1 LLACVFANGT
11 LVMADRRLKKGHLA
25 ARRNLAF
32 ETLDSRALLA
42 TLFVGGAQSQ
52 FGTVQAAV
60 NTAAPNDVIQIAA
73 TQAGFAESVDLS
85 LMGTARGAPVTGN
98 LTITG
103 ELAANA
109 LIVPAGTTAQN
120 STAFYNSAP
129 FNGNLKFDRLTIR
142 PTSNIA
148 NEGKGIRLQ
157 NVIGDITVTNS
168 QVQDATY
175 AGIEI
180 SNSGGAGGAQSR
192 LTIES
197 VDVSRNLEGATPFG
211 VRLTNVNA
219 LGLIDHVSITESN
232 DGVTIDASG
241 ATKTSLTFRDVDI
254 DGWNDTFH
262 GNDAVRVVARD
273 TSNVVMAFSFCDF
286 NDLPGNSIDASS
298 FNSAQLSINVYEH
311 TVFGDTDP
319 DIVHKFISGTV
330 FEPSVKF
337 VSNDTSVLS
346 VALDDNIFNT
356 VPADGV
362 IVQALNTSV
371 MNANIHDNQFSSVAT
386 GLGQRAIT
394 IKGNSAA
401 NATINANVSDNVI
414 FDVSG
419 AGLRVQ
425 GDGASTYNVIALR
438 NSVSYSV
445 TPDTTVAGLNFEG
458 VGGNPAKFNLAIRDN
473 SIDNVATGIKVT
485 QPDGGVAFKVEYTT
499 GGTIGNLR
507 QYLEANN
514 FGSTASASIN
524 FTAPAN
530 VQVAIGTFLPRV
542 PMRLGDYVWSDT
554 NKNGVQE
561 NNENA
566 VGGVL
571 MTLTGTETTSGRA
584 ISQNILT
591 DGDHGYL
598 FGALLP
604 GTYTVSLV
612 PPAGFDL
619 TGRFRKTTS
628 TTDVDTDFDS
638 DFRQGI
644 RQATAT
650 LAGGVDNMALDAGL
664 IPTDG
669 KLWKNQINQY
679 DVNDDGFVTPLDA
692 LLVIIDLNAA
702 GPRSLGTPTVTSTP
716 SPFVDVNGD
725 NAVAPLDALLV
736 IIRLNAGGVG
746 EGEATEEE
754 TFAPLATAPA
764 ASTSSD
770 STAATSSG
778 YPAYVP
784 PQFFYPSASTSNNN
798 AADDSDDSSALDAFF
813 ADY

>member
-1 LLACVFANGT
+1 
-11 LVMADRRLKKGHLA
+11 MADRRLKKGHLA

-52 FGTVQAAV
+52 FGSVQAAV
-60 NTAAPNDVIQIAA
+60 NNAQPNDTIQIAS
-73 TQAGFAESVDLS
+73 TPAGFAESVDLS
-85 LMGTARGAPVTGN
+85 FMGTARGAAVTGN

-109 LIVPAGTTAQN
+109 LIVPAGTTSQN

-142 PTSNIA
+142 PTAAPTVPNA
-148 NEGKGIRLQ
+148 GKGISLQ
-157 NVIGDITVTNS
+157 NVTGDITVTNT
-168 QVQDATY
+168 QIQDATY

-180 SNSGGAGGAQSR
+180 TTSGGASGAQSR
-192 LTIES
+192 LTVES
-197 VDVSRNLEGATPFG
+197 VDISRNLEGATPFG

-232 DGVTIDASG
+232 DGVTVDAG
-241 ATKTSLTFRDVDI
+241 GTTKTSLTFRDVDI

-262 GNDAVRVVARD
+262 GNDGVRVVASGN
-273 TSNVVMAFSFCDF
+273 SNVVMAFSFCDF
-286 NDLPGNSIDASS
+286 NDLPGNSIDAASS
-298 FNSAQLSINVYEH
+298 NSAQLSINVYEH

-319 DIVHKFISGTV
+319 DIIHKVITGTV
-330 FEPSVKF
+330 LEPSVKF
-337 VSNDTSVLS
+337 VSSDSSILS
-346 VALDDNIFNT
+346 VGLDDNIFNT

-362 IVQALNTSV
+362 IVQALGTSV

-438 NSVSYSV
+438 NSISYSV
-445 TPDTTVAGLNFEG
+445 TPDTSVAGINFEG
-458 VGGNPAKFNLAIRDN
+458 VISNPAKFNLAIRDN
-473 SIDNVATGIKVT
+473 SVDNVATGIKLS
-485 QPDGGVAFKVEYTT
+485 QPDANVIFKVEYVTNPA
-499 GGTIGNLR
+499 IGITNLKT
-507 QYLEANN
+507 YLEANN
-514 FGSTASASIN
+514 FGSTASTSIN
-524 FTAPAN
+524 FTSSSN
-530 VQVAIGTFLPRV
+530 VQVAIGTFLARV

-554 NKNGVQE
+554 NKNGVQD

-566 VGGVL
+566 VGGVR
-571 MTLTGTETTSGRA
+571 MILTGTETTSGRA
-584 ISQNILT
+584 VAQTILT

-612 PPAGFDL
+612 PPTGFDL
-619 TGRFRKTTS
+619 TGRFRKTAS
-628 TTDVDTDFDS
+628 TVDIDTDFDS

-650 LAGGVDNMALDAGL
+650 LAGGVDQMALDAGL

-669 KLWKNQINQY
+669 KIWKNQINQY

-692 LLVIIDLNAA
+692 LLVIINLNAT
-702 GPRSLGTPTVTSTP
+702 GPRNLNTPTVDSSP
-716 SPFVDVNGD
+716 SPFIDVNGD
-725 NAVAPLDALLV
+725 NALAPLDALLV

-746 EGEATEEE
+746 EGEVTQEEA
-754 TFAPLATAPA
+754 FAPLATAP
-764 ASTSSD
+764 
-770 STAATSSG
+770 TAATTSNSATAVAPS

-784 PQFFYPSASTSNNN
+784 PQFFYPSAATSNNT
-798 AADDSDDSSALDAFF
+798 ADDSDDTSALDAFF